1 MEQKVQALAK
11 SAVTLQIG
19 PASSGDRAAL
29 HALAES
35 LCLGYEEDETGRIR
49 IGPASPGDQCV
60 VLTKAAAL
68 GLAYGVYKPGTDADT
83 DEVTKLAAEL
93 QEMTRQRAEW
103 ETKANVYMQKINA
116 AKAALEG

>member
-29 HALAES
+29 RALAES
-35 LCLGYEEDETGRIR
+35 LGLGYDEDEADRMR
-49 IGPASPGDQCV
+49 IGPASPGDQCA

-68 GLAYGVYKPGTDADT
+68 GLAYGVYEPSTDADAN
-83 DEVTKLAAEL
+83 EVTKLSAQL
-93 QEMTRQRAEW
+93 QEITRQRDDALA
-103 ETKANVYMQKINA
+103 KADAYLQKINA